1 MTSVFSLFSVIMEG
15 KTNFLDRVSQNRTL
29 THILFWVIVVLIAPI
44 TSDDTITEIRE
55 AFIFRIVALPI
66 KMIATYFFIY
76 YQIPKFWQ
84 RKKYFKFTFSFI
96 LTAVVFSILYRINNI
111 YVAETLAGSTAP
123 KESIGQI
130 IYEFEYTFFGYFFR
144 VYYYTILFII
154 VKTFKDHSVKKRQI
168 EILEKEKTVTEL
180 NYLKAQI
187 HPHFLFNTLN
197 NLYALTL
204 DKSDHA
210 PEVVAK
216 LSEMLDYMLYQCN
229 EPKVL
234 VRKEIELLNHYVDL
248 EKLRY
253 GDRLQLTFES
263 NIDDSQVVIAPL
275 ILISII
281 ENAFKH
287 GVSSIVES
295 AIVKISL
302 EVKQNILYFNVFNTK
317 ASVPQSDEMDYKK
330 GIGVSNIKRQLELV
344 YTNQYDLDIIE
355 ESKSYQ
361 VNLKIKL

>member
-1 MTSVFSLFSVIMEG
+1 MKR
-15 KTNFLDRVSQNRTL
+15 KTNFLNRISQNRTL
-29 THILFWVIVVLIAPI
+29 THVLFWVIVVLIAPI
-44 TSDDTITEIRE
+44 TSDNTITEIRE

-66 KMIATYFFIY
+66 KVIATYLLVY

-84 RKKYFKFTFSFI
+84 QRKYLTFI
-96 LTAVVFSILYRINNI
+96 LSFAVSAIVFSILYRINNI
-111 YVAETLAGSTAP
+111 YVAETIAGSTAP
-123 KESIGQI
+123 KESISQI

-144 VYYYTILFII
+144 VYYYSIVFII
-154 VKTFKDHSVKKRQI
+154 VKMFKDHATKKRRI
-168 EILEKEKTVTEL
+168 EILEKEKAITEL

-216 LSEMLDYMLYQCN
+216 LSEILDYMLYQCN

-234 VRKEIELLNHYVDL
+234 VNKEIELLNHYIDL

-263 NIDDSQVVIAPL
+263 NIDDSQAVIAPL
-275 ILISII
+275 ILISIV

-287 GVSSIVES
+287 GVSSSIAS

-302 EVKQNILYFNVFNTK
+302 EVKHNHLYFNVFNTK
-317 ASVPQSDEMDYKK
+317 ASTPQKDEMDYKK
-330 GIGVSNIKRQLELV
+330 GIGVDNIKRQLELV
-344 YTNQYDLDIIE
+344 YPKQYDWNITE
-355 ESKSYQ
+355 ESTSYQ
-361 VNLKIKL
+361 VNLKIVL